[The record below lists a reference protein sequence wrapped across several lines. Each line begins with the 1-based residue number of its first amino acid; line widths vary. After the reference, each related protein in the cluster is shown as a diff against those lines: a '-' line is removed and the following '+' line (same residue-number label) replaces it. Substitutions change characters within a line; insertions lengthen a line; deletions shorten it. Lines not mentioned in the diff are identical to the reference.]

1 MPAPTRKS
9 STDPTRTGR
18 SRRQKWL
25 LGAAVLLTLLLGVG
39 VALRWFQGGNP
50 PPQTGIEAR
59 FVDVTDRAGIQFR
72 HVSGATGR
80 KLLPETMGS
89 GVAVL
94 DFDRDGK
101 PDLLFINSR
110 PWPGATNMTGARA
123 TPALYRNRGDGTFED
138 VTAACGLDVELYGM
152 GVSVADYDNDGW
164 PDIFITAVGGNR
176 LFKNLGW
183 GPGGGKRFE
192 DVTERAG
199 LGASKWPNE
208 SSADFARHAEPIS
221 FPSSAVWLDYD
232 GDGLLDLFVCDYLTW
247 SPAHDL
253 GVPAVLAGGT
263 RAYVPPQQFTGAQC
277 HLFRNVNGSRFEDV
291 SEAAGV
297 FVTETDQAGVPR
309 PVGKALGVV
318 VCDVDGDGWP
328 DIVVAN
334 DTVRNFFFH
343 NEPGSNGTRV
353 FKEMGLFAGIAYAD
367 GRPRGG
373 MGIDAGQIAPDTF
386 AIVIAN
392 FTHEPNSL
400 FQRQRTKPILFT
412 DIAPEAGLAAPSRRA
427 MKFGAV
433 FFDFDRDGRLD
444 LFTANGHLEPDIGT
458 AQPGQTHA
466 QAGQLFRNTGARAD
480 TFVPVTA
487 PDGRDPF
494 PPMIGRGCAYL
505 DYDGDG
511 KPDLVVTE
519 NNGRGRL
526 FRNETQDTHTWVRVV
541 LRGDGKRTNRDAI
554 GAEVTVHAGGTAQ
567 RHYLTPAHGYLSQ
580 SDLGA
585 YFGLGESTTIDR
597 ITVRWPGR
605 EPTGSEFVN
614 VTPGA
619 TYQLTQGAPEPV
631 RLDW

>member
-1 MPAPTRKS
+1 
-9 STDPTRTGR
+9 
-18 SRRQKWL
+18 
-25 LGAAVLLTLLLGVG
+25 
-39 VALRWFQGGNP
+39 
-50 PPQTGIEAR
+50 
-59 FVDVTDRAGIQFR
+59 
-72 HVSGATGR
+72 
-80 KLLPETMGS
+80 MGS

-101 PDLLFINSR
+101 PDLLFVNSR
-110 PWPGATNMTGARA
+110 PWPGAENAPGKRA
-123 TPALYRNRGDGTFED
+123 TAALYRNRGDGTFED

-176 LFKNLGW
+176 LFRNLGW

-199 LGASKWPNE
+199 LGRVKWPNE
-208 SSADFARHAEPIS
+208 SAAEFARHAEPIP

-232 GDGLLDLFVCDYLTW
+232 GDGLLDLFVCYYVTW

-277 HLFRNVNGSRFEDV
+277 RLFRNVDGMRFEDV

-297 FVTETDQAGVPR
+297 LVTEPGEGGMAR

-343 NEPGSNGTRV
+343 NQPGSNGARV
-353 FKEMGLFAGIAYAD
+353 FRETGLYAGIAYAD

-373 MGIDAGQIAPDTF
+373 MGIDAGEIAPGTF
-386 AIVIAN
+386 AVVIAN

-400 FQRQRTKPILFT
+400 FRLQRTNPILFT
-412 DIAPEAGLAAPSRRA
+412 DVASELGLAAPSRRA

-433 FFDFDRDGRLD
+433 FFDVDRDGRLD
-444 LFTANGHLEPDIGT
+444 LFTANGHLEPDIAK

-466 QAGQLFRNTGARAD
+466 QPCQLFRNTGARTD
-480 TFVPVTA
+480 TFVPVGG
-487 PDGRDPF
+487 PDGLELF
-494 PPMIGRGCAYL
+494 PPMVGRGCATL

-511 KPDLVVTE
+511 KLDLVVTE
-519 NNGRGRL
+519 NNGRARL
-526 FRNETQDTHTWVRVV
+526 FRNETPDVHTWVRFV

-554 GAEVTVHAGGTAQ
+554 GATVTIHSGGTAQ
-567 RHYLTPAHGYLSQ
+567 RRSLSPAHGYLSQ
-580 SDLGA
+580 SELSA
-585 YFGLGESTTIDR
+585 HFGLEDARNVER

-605 EPTGSEFVN
+605 DTQIQEWEN
-614 VTPGA
+614 LAPGA
-619 TYQLTQGAPEPV
+619 TYQLTEGVRNGV
-631 RLDW
+631 RLDP